1 MPWFESI
8 QVSVSALWA
17 NRLRSLLT
25 MLGLII
31 GIGAVILM
39 VAIGVGAQRYVKD
52 QFKSLG
58 TNVVVL
64 GSDGEQRKG
73 FRPLTT
79 YDAAALETQVPSVS
93 KIAPFIA
100 ENGRAVWKSKNASG
114 RMYGITPALVEML
127 DFPVLKGRFFTEK
140 EVQER
145 ARVVVLGQ
153 ELSGEL
159 FGAEEPVGKEVL
171 VQGQPMTVI
180 GVTKQIAFK
189 GYLGYVERGMMMPIT
204 VVHERYIAGNTPFGL
219 KLGLIFMEAKP
230 DASVEEVTFQVTN
243 LMRQRHQIMGQD
255 DFFVGTSQQVLDT
268 FNSIALVLTA
278 LLGFTAAIS
287 LVVGGINI
295 MNIMLVSVTERTREI
310 GLRKALGAT
319 EEVILTQFIIEAVLI
334 SILGGIF
341 GLALGLG
348 LAQIIGAFS
357 PLKPEVTTWSIWL
370 AVGVSGGVGLFFG
383 VFPARRAARLD
394 PILALRTD

>member
-1 MPWFESI
+1 MSWFESFR
-8 QVSVSALWA
+8 VSISALWA

-31 GIGAVILM
+31 GIGSVILM
-39 VAIGVGAQRYVKD
+39 VAIGVGAQQYVKD

-64 GSDGEQRKG
+64 GTDGGRRKG
-73 FRPLTT
+73 SRPLTM
-79 YDAAALETQVPSVS
+79 YDVAALKNQVPS
-93 KIAPFIA
+93 ITDAAPFIA
-100 ENGRAVWKSKNASG
+100 DNGRVVWNSKNASG
-114 RMYGITPALVEML
+114 RIYGITPALVKML
-127 DFPVLKGRFFTEK
+127 GFPILKGRFFTDE
-140 EVQER
+140 EVERR
-145 ARVVVLGQ
+145 ARVVVIGQ
-153 ELSGEL
+153 ELRNEL
-159 FGAEEPVGKEVL
+159 FGAEDPIGKKIL
-171 VQGQPMTVI
+171 IKNQPIVVI

-204 VVHERYIAGNTPFGL
+204 LVQERFIASNSPFGL
-219 KLGLIFMEAKP
+219 RVNMIFMSAKP
-230 DASVEEVTFQVTN
+230 DSSVEEVTFQVTN
-243 LMRQRHQIMGQD
+243 LMRQRHLIQAQD
-255 DFFVGTSQQVLDT
+255 DFFVGTSQQALDI
-268 FNSIALVLTA
+268 FNNIALGLTV

-310 GLRKALGAT
+310 GLRKALGAS
-319 EEVILTQFIIEAVLI
+319 EEVILLQFVIEAVVI
-334 SILGGIF
+334 SILGGLM
-341 GLALGLG
+341 GLAFGVGVAQLIA
-348 LAQIIGAFS
+348 LAS
-357 PLKPEVTTWSIWL
+357 PIKPEVTAWSVWL